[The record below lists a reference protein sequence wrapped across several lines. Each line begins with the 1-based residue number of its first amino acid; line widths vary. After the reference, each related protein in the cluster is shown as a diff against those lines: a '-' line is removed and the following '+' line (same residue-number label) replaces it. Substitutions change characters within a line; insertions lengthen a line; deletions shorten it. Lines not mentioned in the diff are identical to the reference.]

1 MRYEVTP
8 DLITDNRLIDSEHRQ
23 LFDAVNKLLDAMS
36 DPESDGGR
44 QIGQTADFLRSYV
57 DKHFAHEEELQ
68 RKHDWREY
76 ETHVRFH
83 EQYKKT
89 LCEILDSMPTDGTP
103 PSVQNMSELNVH
115 IVRLIKHISTMDKRL
130 GAYLKS
136 RGEA

>member
-8 DLITDNRLIDSEHRQ
+8 DLITDNHLIDSEHMQ

-36 DPESDGGR
+36 DPKSNSGR

-57 DKHFAHEEELQ
+57 GKHFGHEEELQ
-68 RKHDWREY
+68 KKHDWREY

-83 EQYKKT
+83 EQYKNT
-89 LCEILDSMPTDGTP
+89 LCDILDSIPLDGTP

-115 IVRLIKHISTMDKRL
+115 IVRLITHIRTMDKRL